1 MPAEPFRHFHALT
14 DAQARR
20 RGEATAIL
28 DRGRAVSFAEL
39 HAETERLAGAFL
51 RLGIGPGDRVGL
63 WLPNVP
69 AWLAAFLALARIGAV
84 AVAINLRF
92 RSAELAE
99 ILGRSG
105 AKALLLWPGFK
116 GTDFAGVLA
125 EIPRE
130 RITALAHVIAYDEG
144 ERTHLPWPA
153 LRYADLAASE
163 PVRLPE
169 PANRPCAVFTTSGTT
184 KAPKFVLHDQATLL
198 RHAHD
203 CVRAFAYDAPGA
215 VVLLALPFSGVFGF
229 CSALPALVAGRP
241 LLVAPSFDAAAQAR
255 QISEHG
261 VTHLNATSA
270 MIEQLLAHADSRP
283 FPSLRELPFASFSPG
298 LDALLAEAEP
308 KGLRL
313 IGLYGSSELQALAA
327 RQPADAPL
335 EERRQ
340 GGGVLV
346 APEGRVRAVDPETG
360 TVLPHGSPGELEF
373 RVPSRMLGYMGDPE
387 ATAAAFTAD
396 GYFRS
401 GDLGHTL
408 AENRFVFLARLGDS
422 LRLGGYL
429 VSPAEIEGVVE
440 EIPAVGACQVVAV
453 EQGRARRPVAFVI
466 PRPGAEIDE
475 AAILAHCGRRLAKYK
490 IPIRAFAVESFPVT
504 EGPNG
509 TKIQKN
515 RLQELALRRL
525 AEDAAR
531 AENPEP

>member
-1 MPAEPFRHFHALT
+1 MEPFWHFRALT
-14 DAQARR
+14 EAQARR

-28 DRGRAVSFAEL
+28 DRGKALSFAAL
-39 HAETERLAGAFL
+39 QAQAERLAGAFL
-51 RLGIGPGDRVGL
+51 GLGIGPGDRVGL

-69 AWLAAFLALARIGAV
+69 AWLVAFLALARIGAV

-92 RSAELAE
+92 RSAELAG
-99 ILGRSG
+99 ILARSG

-116 GTDFAGVLA
+116 GGDAAAVLD

-130 RITALAHVIAYDEG
+130 MLSRLALIAYDEG
-144 ERTHLPWPA
+144 EETRLPGPA
-153 LRYADLAASE
+153 HRYADLAARA

-169 PANRPCAVFTTSGTT
+169 PGNRPCAVFTTSGTT

-198 RHAHD
+198 RHARD
-203 CVRAFAYDAPGA
+203 CVRAFAYDAPDA
-215 VVLLALPFSGVFGF
+215 VVLLGLPFSGVFGF

-241 LLVAPSFDAAAQAR
+241 LLTAPVFDAAEQAP
-255 QISEHG
+255 QISELR

-270 MIEQLLAHADSRP
+270 MIEQLLAHADAARP

-298 LDALLAEAEP
+298 LDALLAETEP

-313 IGLYGSSELQALAA
+313 VGLYGSSELLALAA
-327 RQPADAPL
+327 RQPAEAPI

-340 GGGVLV
+340 AGGVLV
-346 APEGRVRAVDPETG
+346 APEGHVRAVDPETRA
-360 TVLPHGSPGELEF
+360 VLPHGTPGELEF
-373 RVPSRMLGYMGDPE
+373 RLPSRMLGYMGDPQ
-387 ATAAAFTAD
+387 ATEAAFTAD

-401 GDLGHTL
+401 GDLGHSV

-440 EIPAVGACQVVAV
+440 EVPAIEACQVVAV
-453 EQGRARRPVAFVI
+453 EQGRARRPVAFVV
-466 PRPGAEIDE
+466 PRSGAEIDE
-475 AAILAHCGRRLAKYK
+475 AAVIAHCGRRLAKYK
-490 IPIRAFAVESFPVT
+490 VPVHVWPVASFPVT

-509 TKIQKN
+509 TKIQKG
-515 RLQELALRRL
+515 RLQELARRRL
-525 AEDAAR
+525 AEAVT
-531 AENPEP
+531 EPGRNR